1 MKPSATSATF
11 ALMGLAVILLASGCE
26 KTKADIGEDI
36 LTQMIELQEDTM
48 EDFFDIVDDQND
60 ICNKTVRDVRALVE
74 QREGQMRTL
83 AAQWEQLKANSST
96 KDQREA
102 VNRVTP
108 EVGET
113 FQRLESQK
121 DAQYAIFEEFQRN
134 CANQTPDV
142 FDTMKRAMVLFNE
155 IIGHE
160 FI

>member
-1 MKPSATSATF
+1 MKPSAGVAT
-11 ALMGLAVILLASGCE
+11 LTLVGLAVVILTSGCE

-48 EDFFDIVDDQND
+48 DDFFDIVDDQSD
-60 ICNKTVRDVRALVE
+60 ICNKTVRDVRALVD
-74 QREGQMRTL
+74 QREGQMQTL
-83 AAQWEQLKANSST
+83 VGQWERLKATSST

-108 EVGET
+108 EVGKT
-113 FQRLESQK
+113 FQRLEGQQE
-121 DAQYAIFEEFQRN
+121 AQYAIFEEFQKN
-134 CANQTPDV
+134 CGEQMPDV

-155 IIGHE
+155 AIGHE